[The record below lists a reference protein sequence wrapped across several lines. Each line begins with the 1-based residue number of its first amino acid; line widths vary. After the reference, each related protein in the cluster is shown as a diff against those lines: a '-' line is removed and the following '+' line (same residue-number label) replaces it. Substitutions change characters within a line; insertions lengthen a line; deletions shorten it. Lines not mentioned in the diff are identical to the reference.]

1 MKKSI
6 LAIAAFA
13 LLSITT
19 VNAQR
24 GHYPNQRPTQA
35 PQYDNPRID
44 NAYEELSINRLDNI
58 VKLSRKQEN
67 ELKRIENKYDRLLR
81 GRRISNRDIQRF
93 ENEKQKTHSFEWVS
107 WYLQS
112 RSFGR
117 TRDTWV
123 FIFLIKHL
131 QE

>member
-13 LLSITT
+13 LLSIAT

-24 GHYPNQRPTQA
+24 GQYPNQRPTQA
-35 PQYDNPRID
+35 PQYDNPRVD

-67 ELKRIENKYDRLLR
+67 ELKRIENRYDRLLK
-81 GRRISNRDIQRF
+81 GRRLSGRDIQRL
-93 ENEKQKTHSFEWVS
+93 EREKQQEIWSVLTPVQRQRLAAHQ
-107 WYLQS
+107 QS
-112 RSFGR
+112 QKFDRPYRRG
-117 TRDTWV
+117 
-123 FIFLIKHL
+123 
-131 QE
+131 

>member
-13 LLSITT
+13 LLSIAT

-24 GHYPNQRPTQA
+24 GQYPHQRPVQA

-58 VKLSRKQEN
+58 VKLTRKQEN
-67 ELKRIENKYDRLLR
+67 ELKRIENRYDRFLK
-81 GRRISNRDIQRF
+81 GRRLSGRDIQRL
-93 ENEKQKTHSFEWVS
+93 EREKQQEIWSVLTPVQRQRLAVHQ
-107 WYLQS
+107 QS
-112 RSFGR
+112 QRFDRPYRRG
-117 TRDTWV
+117 
-123 FIFLIKHL
+123 
-131 QE
+131 